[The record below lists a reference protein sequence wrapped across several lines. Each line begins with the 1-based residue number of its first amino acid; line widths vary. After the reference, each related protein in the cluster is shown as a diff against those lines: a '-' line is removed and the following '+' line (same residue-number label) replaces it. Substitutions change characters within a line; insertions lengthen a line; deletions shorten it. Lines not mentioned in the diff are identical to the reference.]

1 MRYCS
6 ECSGVSGIQ
15 HSEEFEVFAMLDN
28 YRSPWMD
35 DDVIPFADSVRRFV
49 TQSLAPLEEK
59 WREQHQ
65 VDRASW
71 LAVGEMG
78 MILPD
83 VPVEYGGSGG
93 TPAHVAAVINEMTYA
108 GVTSLGLGISHIVGH
123 YILADGTEAQKLHWL
138 PKIASGEVICSV
150 AMTEPD
156 TGSDLQA
163 IRTRAVKQGDKYVIN
178 GAKTFI
184 TNGQICDMVAV
195 VAKTDP
201 NGGAKGI
208 SIFLV
213 DTRLPG
219 FRRGKTLDKLG
230 WEAQDTAEMFFDDCE
245 VPADCLLGGVEG
257 KGFFTLMNQLPY
269 ERMQIAMNATASME
283 RALALTLE
291 YTKDRKVFGQRV
303 LDFQNT
309 RFTLADIKATTLAS
323 RAFCDHLI
331 QQWIDGKLDS
341 TQASMGKFW
350 LTDRSSEV
358 IDRCLQFFGGYGY
371 MKEYPIG
378 RMWTEARVTRIYGGA
393 NEIQRELV
401 GRSL

>member
-1 MRYCS
+1 
-6 ECSGVSGIQ
+6 
-15 HSEEFEVFAMLDN
+15 MLDN
-28 YRSPWMD
+28 YRSPWLD
-35 DDVIPFADSVRRFV
+35 DEVAPFADSVRRFV
-49 TQSLAPLEEK
+49 TQTLAPREEQ

-65 VDRASW
+65 TDRESW
-71 LAVGEMG
+71 LACGEMG

-93 TPAHVAAVINEMTYA
+93 TAAHVAVVLGEMAYA
-108 GVTSLGLGISHIVGH
+108 DVTGLGLSINHIVGH
-123 YILADGTEAQKLHWL
+123 YILDDGTEAQKQYWL

-150 AMTEPD
+150 AMTEPG

-163 IRTRAVKQGDKYVIN
+163 VRARAVKQGDKYVIN

-184 TNGQICDMVAV
+184 TNGQMCDMVAV

-201 NGGAKGI
+201 EGGSKGI

-213 DTRLPG
+213 DTKLPG
-219 FRRGKTLDKLG
+219 FRRGKCLDKVG
-230 WEAQDTAEMFFDDCE
+230 MQSADTSEMFFDDVE

-257 KGFFTLMNQLPY
+257 KGFYTLMKQLPY
-269 ERMQIAMNATASME
+269 ERTQIAIGSAATME
-283 RALALTLE
+283 RALQVTLE
-291 YTKDRKVFGQRV
+291 YTKDRKVFGKPV

-309 RFTLADIKATTLAS
+309 RFTLADVKATVFAS
-323 RAFCDHLI
+323 RTFCDHLI

-341 TQASMGKFW
+341 TLASMGKFW
-350 LTDRSSEV
+350 LTERQGEV

-371 MKEYPIG
+371 MNEYPIA
-378 RMWTEARVTRIYGGA
+378 RMWTTARVQRIYGGA

>member
-1 MRYCS
+1 
-6 ECSGVSGIQ
+6 
-15 HSEEFEVFAMLDN
+15 MLDN

-35 DDVIPFADSVRRFV
+35 EDVIPFADSVRRFV

-108 GVTSLGLGISHIVGH
+108 GVSSLGLGISHIVGH

-341 TQASMGKFW
+341 PQASMGKFW
-350 LTDRSSEV
+350 LTDRSSDV

>member
-1 MRYCS
+1 
-6 ECSGVSGIQ
+6 
-15 HSEEFEVFAMLDN
+15 MLDN
-28 YRSPWMD
+28 YRSPWLD
-35 DDVIPFADSVRRFV
+35 EDVAPFADSVRRFV

-65 VDRASW
+65 ADRASW
-71 LAVGEMG
+71 LSAGEMG

-83 VPVEYGGSGG
+83 VPMEYGGSGG
-93 TPAHVAAVINEMTYA
+93 TPAHFAAVVNEMTYA
-108 GVTSLGLGISHIVGH
+108 GATGLALGISHIVGH
-123 YILADGTEAQKLHWL
+123 YILADGTEAQKQHWL

-150 AMTEPD
+150 AMTEPG

-163 IRTRAVKQGDKYVIN
+163 IRTRAVKQGHQYIIN

-184 TNGQICDMVAV
+184 TNGQLCDMVAV
-195 VAKTDP
+195 VAKTNP
-201 NGGAKGI
+201 EGGSKGL

-230 WEAQDTAEMFFDDCE
+230 WAAQDTAEMFFDDCA
-245 VPADCLLGGVEG
+245 VSADCLLGEVEG

-269 ERMQIAMNATASME
+269 ERMQIAINATATME
-283 RALALTLE
+283 RALALTLD

-309 RFTLADIKATTLAS
+309 RFTLADVKATTLAS

-350 LTDRSSEV
+350 LTERCGEV
-358 IDRCLQFFGGYGY
+358 IDKCLQFFGGYGY
-371 MKEYPIG
+371 MNEYPIG

>member
-1 MRYCS
+1 
-6 ECSGVSGIQ
+6 
-15 HSEEFEVFAMLDN
+15 MLDN
-28 YRSPWMD
+28 YRSPWLD
-35 DDVIPFADSVRRFV
+35 EDVAPFADSVRRFV

-65 VDRASW
+65 ADRASW
-71 LAVGEMG
+71 LAAGEMG

-93 TPAHVAAVINEMTYA
+93 TPAHVAVVINEMTYA
-108 GVTSLGLGISHIVGH
+108 GATGLALTISHIVGH
-123 YILADGTEAQKLHWL
+123 YILTDGTESQKQHWL

-150 AMTEPD
+150 AMTEPG

-163 IRTRAVKQGDKYVIN
+163 IRTRAVKQGDQYIIN

-184 TNGQICDMVAV
+184 TNGQMSDMVAV
-195 VAKTDP
+195 VARTSQD
-201 NGGAKGI
+201 GGAKGL

-230 WEAQDTAEMFFDDCE
+230 WASQDTAEMFFDDCA

-269 ERMQIAMNATASME
+269 ERMQIAINATATME
-283 RALALTLE
+283 RALALTLD
-291 YTKDRKVFGQRV
+291 YTRERKVFGQRV

-323 RAFCDHLI
+323 RTFCDHLI
-331 QQWIDGKLDS
+331 QQWVDGKLDAS
-341 TQASMGKFW
+341 QASMGKFW
-350 LTDRSSEV
+350 LTERSGEV
-358 IDRCLQFFGGYGY
+358 VDKCLQFFGGYGY
-371 MKEYPIG
+371 MNEYPIG
-378 RMWTEARVTRIYGGA
+378 RMWTEARVTRIYGGS

>member
-1 MRYCS
+1 
-6 ECSGVSGIQ
+6 
-15 HSEEFEVFAMLDN
+15 MLDN
-28 YRSPWMD
+28 YRSPWLD
-35 DDVIPFADSVRRFV
+35 DEVAPFADSVRRFV
-49 TQSLAPLEEK
+49 TQTLAPREEQ

-65 VDRASW
+65 TDRESW
-71 LAVGEMG
+71 LACGEMG

-93 TPAHVAAVINEMTYA
+93 TAAHVAVVLGEMAYA
-108 GVTSLGLGISHIVGH
+108 DVTGLGLSINHIVGH
-123 YILADGTEAQKLHWL
+123 YILDDGTEAQKQYWL

-150 AMTEPD
+150 AMTEPG

-163 IRTRAVKQGDKYVIN
+163 VRARAVKQGDKYVIN

-184 TNGQICDMVAV
+184 TNGQMCDMVAV

-201 NGGAKGI
+201 EGGSKGI

-213 DTRLPG
+213 DTKLPG
-219 FRRGKTLDKLG
+219 FRRGKCLDKVG
-230 WEAQDTAEMFFDDCE
+230 MQSADTSEMFFDDVE

-257 KGFFTLMNQLPY
+257 KGFYTLMKQLPY
-269 ERMQIAMNATASME
+269 ERTQIAIGSAATME
-283 RALALTLE
+283 RALQVTLE
-291 YTKDRKVFGQRV
+291 YTKDRKVFGKPV

-309 RFTLADIKATTLAS
+309 RFTLADVKATVFAS
-323 RAFCDHLI
+323 RTFCDHII

-341 TQASMGKFW
+341 TLASMGKFW
-350 LTDRSSEV
+350 LTERQGEV

-371 MKEYPIG
+371 MNEYPIA
-378 RMWTEARVTRIYGGA
+378 RMWTTARVQRIYGGA

>member
-1 MRYCS
+1 MPWWYP
-6 ECSGVSGIQ
+6 GVPSKAL
-15 HSEEFEVFAMLDN
+15 EAFTMLDN
-28 YRSPWMD
+28 YRSPWLD
-35 DDVIPFADSVRRFV
+35 DDVVPFADSVRRFV
-49 TQSLAPLEEK
+49 TQSLVPLEEQ

-71 LAVGEMG
+71 LSAGEMG

-83 VPVEYGGSGG
+83 VPVQYGGSGG
-93 TPAHVAAVINEMTYA
+93 TPAHLAAVINEMTYA
-108 GVTSLGLGISHIVGH
+108 GVTGLGLGISHIVGH
-123 YILADGTEAQKLHWL
+123 YILADGTEAQKQQWL
-138 PKIASGEVICSV
+138 PKIASGEVICAV
-150 AMTEPD
+150 AMTEPG

-163 IRTRAVKQGDKYVIN
+163 IRTRAVKQGDQYVIN

-195 VAKTDP
+195 VAKTDQD
-201 NGGAKGI
+201 GGAKGL

-230 WEAQDTAEMFFDDCE
+230 WEAQDTAELFFDDCT
-245 VPADCLLGGVEG
+245 VSADCLLGGVEG

-269 ERMQIAMNATASME
+269 ERMQIAINATATME
-283 RALALTLE
+283 RALALTLD
-291 YTKDRKVFGQRV
+291 YTKERKVFGQRV

-323 RAFCDHLI
+323 RAFCDCLI
-331 QQWIDGKLDS
+331 QQWVDGKLDS
-341 TQASMGKFW
+341 SQASMGKFW
-350 LTDRSSEV
+350 LTERAGEV
-358 IDRCLQFFGGYGY
+358 VDKCLQFFGGYGY
-371 MKEYPIG
+371 MNEYPIG
-378 RMWTEARVTRIYGGA
+378 RMWTEIRVTRIYGGA